1 MLIFLLRGDD
11 YYETTDGYQWKY
23 MYSID
28 SNTFTKFATQKYIP
42 ITANTVVS
50 ENASEGSIDVI
61 KVVDPGKGYNNFIS
75 GQFALA
81 DFNRIGSNFSDYGFT
96 SASKVYKIDGA
107 AKQIKNFYQNSIIY
121 LTSGVGRGQ
130 FRKIIY
136 SVEIQA
142 LNGVFVELEENFTT
156 IPNQTTTYEISPAV
170 QIIGSGTE
178 TVNATATGY
187 SR

>member
-1 MLIFLLRGDD
+1 MQHKNIYR
-11 YYETTDGYQWKY
+11 
-23 MYSID
+23 
-28 SNTFTKFATQKYIP
+28 

-142 LNGVFVELEENFTT
+142 LNGVFVELDGKFYYDTKSNNY
-156 IPNQTTTYEISPAV
+156 I
-170 QIIGSGTE
+170 
-178 TVNATATGY
+178 
-187 SR
+187 